1 MKKSLIV
8 FAVLAASG
16 VASAQSTV
24 TLYGLVDAYVG
35 TLKVNNVR
43 QTGVNLANP
52 AGGSGGG
59 FNTSRFGLK
68 GSEDLGGGLKANF
81 VLEAGFDPSTGA
93 ANNYRNPFTGATNNA
108 IFGRQSWVGLSG
120 GFGELK
126 LGKMWTPYDEVKGSG
141 AAAFDANIFAP
152 AANVWLSN
160 NYSDRP
166 GNAIYYSTPN
176 VSGFSAAGMYSFGEN
191 KGRNAQGLDLKAGTI
206 GSVNVQY
213 AGGPFAA
220 AFAYQQERQG
230 NITVGANP
238 NKVKYTQLNGSY
250 DFQVVKLL
258 AAYGN
263 VKNGNDK
270 TNEYQ
275 IGAEAAP
282 IVFKV
287 AEAGDQVARELIHWA
302 GCEIGEM
309 VNAVIRQLEFEDL
322 AFDVVMTGSMF
333 EGGAMLIEPMRATIH
348 ELAPQA
354 QLVRLTAPPVLGAA
368 LLGMEAGNLQLTP
381 AIRKTMVNTI
391 SSIRN
396 VIVRQP

>member
-1 MKKSLIV
+1 MKKNLIAL
-8 FAVLAASG
+8 AVLAASG

-24 TLYGLVDAYVG
+24 TLYGLADVYVG
-35 TLKVNNVR
+35 TLKTNSVR

-59 FNTSRFGLK
+59 FNTSRFGFK

-93 ANNYRNPFTGATNNA
+93 ANNYTNPFTGANSNA

-126 LGKMWTPYDEVKGSG
+126 LGKMWTPFDEVKGSG

-152 AANVWLSN
+152 AANVWVSN

-176 VSGFSAAGMYSFGEN
+176 FSGFSAAGMVSQGEN
-191 KGRNAQGLDLKAGTI
+191 KGATVKAGAI
-206 GSVNVQY
+206 GSINVQY

-220 AFAYQQERQG
+220 ALAYQQERQG
-230 NITVGANP
+230 SLTPGVNL
-238 NKVKYTQLNGSY
+238 NKVKYTQLNASY
-250 DFQVVKLL
+250 DLQVVKLL

-263 VKNGNDK
+263 RKDGGDK

-275 IGAEAAP
+275 IG
-282 IVFKV
+282 V
-287 AEAGDQVARELIHWA
+287 G
-302 GCEIGEM
+302 
-309 VNAVIRQLEFEDL
+309 
-322 AFDVVMTGSMF
+322 
-333 EGGAMLIEPMRATIH
+333 
-348 ELAPQA
+348 
-354 QLVRLTAPPVLGAA
+354 
-368 LLGMEAGNLQLTP
+368 
-381 AIRKTMVNTI
+381 
-391 SSIRN
+391 
-396 VIVRQP
+396 